1 MGSSATGRYASGGRP
16 MSASPQKR
24 TSERLP
30 RYVRLVPRGDLS
42 RCSNVLGKTALLDHI
57 IGAGKQCRRHLET
70 KLLGGVEID
79 EQLDLRGLLNGQ
91 ISQLFALENSSS
103 VDADPTK

>member
-1 MGSSATGRYASGGRP
+1 MD
-16 MSASPQKR
+16 
-24 TSERLP
+24 
-30 RYVRLVPRGDLS
+30 DLS

-57 IGAGKQCRRHLET
+57 IGAGKQCRRHFET

-91 ISQLFALENSSS
+91 ISQFFALENSSG